1 METIKKVSVNGQV
14 YNLGGSSAVEPI
26 EITYSELKA
35 LKDSSG
41 LVIGT
46 KYKIIDYET
55 IFKIYTN
62 SDNVQN
68 FKSAGHVFDLTVTAE
83 TANSFYPIARASKRA
98 GDDYFSSCDLSLWV
112 IYYCFDNNSTK
123 YPVDSSC
130 KGFIYRMIDEYNN
143 DATFDFKNLLFS
155 VSSNTVHNISD
166 QDPINA
172 GEEAYSYFYLFSKIE
187 GTSLENLKN
196 PTDGS
201 ITGLAS
207 NNKIIF
213 NNFSS
218 IGTNHVGCVLAA
230 IKGSIAFSTKDA
242 IINNY
247 INSGKTFLFSTFSI
261 SYGDIK
267 NNFIEGNFIVQNI
280 ASQIS
285 SNKVNASAEL
295 CVGIQNWESGNY
307 SDVMG
312 SVSNNFLYPGSYFLS
327 YGSKKN
333 GIAFS
338 DNVINTRS
346 LSRINSDYN
355 IIKCNIEGVFPD
367 GKESILDSAQENKY
381 ILGNGTATIRV
392 IDKYNLGQ

>member
-14 YNLGGSSAVEPI
+14 YNLGGSSVVEPI

-41 LVIGT
+41 LVPGQ
-46 KYKIIDYET
+46 KYKITDYET
-55 IFKIYTN
+55 IFKNYIH
-62 SDNVQN
+62 SSGFQQ

-83 TANSFYPIARASKRA
+83 TVSSFYPIARASKRA

-112 IYYCFDNNSTK
+112 IYYCFDNDSEK
-123 YPVDSSC
+123 YPVDDSC

-166 QDPINA
+166 QKSINA
-172 GEEAYSYFYLFSKIE
+172 GEEEYSYFYLFSKIE

-201 ITGLAS
+201 IVELAS

-213 NNFSS
+213 KDFSK
-218 IGTNHVGCVLAA
+218 IGLNHVGCVLAS
-230 IKGSIAFSTKDA
+230 IKGSLAFATTNMIS
-242 IINNY
+242 NNY
-247 INSGKTFLFSTFSI
+247 IRSDRAFLFSTFNI
-261 SYGDIK
+261 SYGQILD
-267 NNFIEGNFIVQNI
+267 NYVEGEFIIQNI
-280 ASQIS
+280 ASQIL
-285 SNKVNASAEL
+285 SNKVNASSKL
-295 CVGIQNWESGNY
+295 RVGIQNWESGNY

-312 SVSNNFLYPGSYFLS
+312 SVSYNFLYPGSSFYSF
-327 YGSKKN
+327 GSKKN

-338 DNVINTRS
+338 DNVINTRGS
-346 LSRINSDYN
+346 SKINSDYN
-355 IIKCNIEGVFPD
+355 ILKCNIEGVFPTA
-367 GKESILDSAQENKY
+367 SILDSAQENKY
-381 ILGNGTATIRV
+381 ILGNNTETIRV